1 VGILRQLDG
10 AGKRSRV
17 VGLVVSGMLVAG
29 TSAALVA
36 AVPAASATEPPM
48 KERSPQRPGSLA
60 DFVVGLLQGD
70 LPLLVE
76 PATTTTTTTAVAPPE
91 KAVADA
97 APEIEVPEVQ
107 VTLPVTPPTV
117 APPTVTPPPIAP
129 PSTVPSAAPQFANTQ
144 VGVASW
150 YNDRGGRCAHRNAPI
165 GTVVNVTNLASGATV
180 QCTVT
185 NRGPYVGGRVIDLS
199 DESFAEIAPLSQ
211 GLADVRVEW

>member
-1 VGILRQLDG
+1 MGILRQLDE

-36 AVPAASATEPPM
+36 AVPAASATEPPVEE
-48 KERSPQRPGSLA
+48 KSPQRPGSLA

-76 PATTTTTTTAVAPPE
+76 PATTTTTAVAPPE

-150 YNDRGGRCAHRNAPI
+150 YNDRAGRCAHRTAPI

-185 NRGPYVGGRVIDLS
+185 NRGPYVAGRVIDLS